1 MKTVSGFVVLIA
13 TLLNAA
19 VIGLIARRLIA
30 VPVGWPRTIALAV
43 VFNALATPVIAS
55 VGQAVGAGGPLG
67 AEMDP
72 ALVAVV
78 ILVIAWL
85 IAAQVVVLV
94 ILEALVPT
102 GSLPSPIVAI
112 RGLPARYRRTR
123 RYAEIVAVASRH
135 GLGGYLRRDRPA
147 GAQWEPPSR
156 VASGLREAL
165 TDGGVTFV
173 KLGQVLST
181 RPDILPPAFI
191 TELSRLHASVPAAP
205 WSQVRPVIEDE
216 LERPIEEVFAA
227 IDEAPLA
234 AASVAQIHLARLH
247 DGREVVVKVQRP
259 SARREV
265 TADLDIVLRLADRIE
280 RTTAWGRSLGVRDL
294 ARGFSAALA
303 EELDY
308 RVELA
313 NMRAVAAQSDEVA
326 VPTPY
331 PEYSTRRLLVMD
343 RLAGAPLSSA
353 GATIRALP
361 EARRRNIAQTLLTTI
376 LGQLTSGGVFHADL
390 HAGNILITES
400 GDIGLL
406 DFGSVGRLDRRGRES
421 FSRLLLAVEA
431 QDAPLATDAILD
443 LLIAPSDLDD
453 RALERQVGDLLVR
466 HGGGLGPGGTAQLV
480 VDLMR
485 TVVGHGLT
493 VPPQIAA
500 AFRALGALEGSL
512 QLLDP
517 GLDLVSSARRA
528 APGLLR
534 EQLTPETVQQRAI
547 GQLAASLPMLERL
560 PRRIDRISSALE
572 SGDLTVRVRAF
583 AHPDDR
589 SFLTRMTQQIV
600 VALLAGAL
608 AIAGTVLVISDTG
621 LSITD
626 QLSLNTFLGFV
637 LLLFAFVLGS
647 RLLALVFYRDTHS

>member
-1 MKTVSGFVVLIA
+1 MTGVIVLMGALI
-13 TLLNAA
+13 NAA

-30 VPVGWPRTIALAV
+30 VPVGWPRTISLALIVNAV
-43 VFNALATPVIAS
+43 AAPVSSS
-55 VGQAVGAGGPLG
+55 VGEAVGARGPVG
-67 AEMDP
+67 TQIPP
-72 ALVAVV
+72 ASVAVV
-78 ILVIAWL
+78 ILVVAWL

-94 ILEALVPT
+94 ILEAIVPT
-102 GSLPSPIVAI
+102 GSLPSPLAVI

-123 RYAEIVAVASRH
+123 RYAQIIAVASRH
-135 GLGGYLRRDRPA
+135 GLGGYLRRGQPSTA
-147 GAQWEPPSR
+147 EWEPPSR
-156 VASGLREAL
+156 VASALREAL

-191 TELSRLHASVPAAP
+191 AELSRLHSSVPAVP
-205 WSQVRPVIEDE
+205 WSQVRPVIEAE
-216 LERPIEEVFAA
+216 LDRPLEEVFES
-227 IDEAPLA
+227 IDESALA
-234 AASVAQIHLARLH
+234 AASVAQIHLARLL

-265 TADLDIVLRLADRIE
+265 TADLDIVLRLADRIQ
-280 RTTAWGRSLGVRDL
+280 RTTVWGRTLGVRDL
-294 ARGFSAALA
+294 AKGFSAALE

-308 RVELA
+308 RVELG
-313 NMRAVAAQSDEVA
+313 NMRAVAAHSHDVA

-331 PEYSTRRLLVMD
+331 PELSTRRILVMD
-343 RLAGAPLSSA
+343 RLSGAPLSSA
-353 GATIRALP
+353 DAIIAALP
-361 EARRRNIAQTLLTTI
+361 RAKRQEIAQTLLTTI
-376 LGQLTSGGVFHADL
+376 LGQLTTGGVFHADL
-390 HAGNILITES
+390 HAGNILMTQS
-400 GDIGLL
+400 GDLGLL

-431 QDAPLATDAILD
+431 QDATLATDAILD
-443 LLIAPSDLDD
+443 LLIAPSDVDD

-485 TVVGHGLT
+485 TVVGYGLT

-517 GLDLVSSARRA
+517 GLDLVTSARSA

-534 EQLTPETVQQRAI
+534 AQLTPEAVQSRAI
-547 GQLAASLPMLERL
+547 GQLAAALPMLERL
-560 PRRIDRISSALE
+560 PRRIDRISGALE
-572 SGDLTVRVRAF
+572 SGDLTVRVRAL
-583 AHPDDR
+583 AHSGDR
-589 SFLTRMTQQIV
+589 AFLTRMTQQIV

-621 LSITD
+621 LRITAE
-626 QLSLNTFLGFV
+626 LSLNTFLGFV
-637 LLLFAFVLGS
+637 LLLFAFVLGA
-647 RLLALVFYRDTHS
+647 RLLALVFHREETG

>member
-1 MKTVSGFVVLIA
+1 MLSTGRVKTVSGFVVLIA

-94 ILEALVPT
+94 ILEAVVPT

-294 ARGFSAALA
+294 ARGFSAALE

-308 RVELA
+308 RVELG
-313 NMRAVAAQSDEVA
+313 NMRAVAAHSHEVA

-331 PEYSTRRLLVMD
+331 PQYSTRRLLVMD
-343 RLAGAPLSSA
+343 RLAGVPLSSA
-353 GATIRALP
+353 GDIIRALP
-361 EARRRNIAQTLLTTI
+361 EARRRDVAQTLLTTI

-400 GDIGLL
+400 GDLGLL

-421 FSRLLLAVEA
+421 FSRLLLAVEV
-431 QDAPLATDAILD
+431 QDATVATDAILD

-466 HGGGLGPGGTAQLV
+466 HGGGLGPGGTA
-480 VDLMR
+480 
-485 TVVGHGLT
+485 
-493 VPPQIAA
+493 
-500 AFRALGALEGSL
+500 
-512 QLLDP
+512 
-517 GLDLVSSARRA
+517 
-528 APGLLR
+528 
-534 EQLTPETVQQRAI
+534 
-547 GQLAASLPMLERL
+547 
-560 PRRIDRISSALE
+560 
-572 SGDLTVRVRAF
+572 
-583 AHPDDR
+583 
-589 SFLTRMTQQIV
+589 
-600 VALLAGAL
+600 
-608 AIAGTVLVISDTG
+608 
-621 LSITD
+621 
-626 QLSLNTFLGFV
+626 
-637 LLLFAFVLGS
+637 
-647 RLLALVFYRDTHS
+647 